1 MPLDDRIQRLA
12 DTIIHE
18 VRGPIE
24 DALHHLL
31 ADVMAVASEDRD
43 LAVQSALAA
52 AAAEHQAALAAVEER
67 AGLDRVD
74 EEALRNQLEQDR
86 EARLAALRHQLE
98 QDREA
103 RLAELRN
110 QLEQERD
117 ASLAD
122 LRNQLEQDREA
133 GFAALRDTLERG
145 HADELAGVRDALGRE
160 HREQIV
166 ALRGELAREHDAS
179 LDAIREDLAREHET
193 ALGTVRDELARERDA
208 AIEAVR
214 AEVAHLASE
223 AAGTAALAAAVTDAD
238 RGKQEAEVRAA
249 ALEQELDRS
258 RHDAD
263 QARQAA
269 EEARADADRARAD
282 VSLAQ
287 QAARDEER
295 ARQDAEDRRLAAEE
309 GVTLAHASE
318 RQQELACSDRTLDAF
333 RRMDAARSLTEIL
346 DILADQAELEIGRV
360 AILMATA
367 SRLRGLTWRGLPG
380 ADAAAFD
387 SPVVPGTV
395 FALAISTGLPAS
407 TSDAPIGADGEPLA
421 ALLSAPPDRV
431 GLAIP
436 IAVGGQV
443 VAILYADD
451 AGRQAPVVPSAW
463 PEIAELL
470 ARHAGRCLEVVTAA
484 HAAALAGRVIDE
496 PASDGSRLPD
506 MATIA
511 DERREEESA
520 RRYARLLIS
529 EIKLYNEATVEQGRI
544 ERNLLARLGPEIER
558 ARRLFEEKIPAA
570 VRQRADC
577 FDEEVVRTL
586 AGGDAE
592 MLGQT

>member
-1 MPLDDRIQRLA
+1 M
-12 DTIIHE
+12 
-18 VRGPIE
+18 G
-24 DALHHLL
+24 
-31 ADVMAVASEDRD
+31 AS
-43 LAVQSALAA
+43 
-52 AAAEHQAALAAVEER
+52 
-67 AGLDRVD
+67 
-74 EEALRNQLEQDR
+74 
-86 EARLAALRHQLE
+86 
-98 QDREA
+98 
-103 RLAELRN
+103 
-110 QLEQERD
+110 
-117 ASLAD
+117 
-122 LRNQLEQDREA
+122 
-133 GFAALRDTLERG
+133 
-145 HADELAGVRDALGRE
+145 
-160 HREQIV
+160 
-166 ALRGELAREHDAS
+166 
-179 LDAIREDLAREHET
+179 
-193 ALGTVRDELARERDA
+193 
-208 AIEAVR
+208 
-214 AEVAHLASE
+214 
-223 AAGTAALAAAVTDAD
+223 
-238 RGKQEAEVRAA
+238 
-249 ALEQELDRS
+249 
-258 RHDAD
+258 
-263 QARQAA
+263 
-269 EEARADADRARAD
+269 
-282 VSLAQ
+282 
-287 QAARDEER
+287 
-295 ARQDAEDRRLAAEE
+295 
-309 GVTLAHASE
+309 
-318 RQQELACSDRTLDAF
+318 
-333 RRMDAARSLTEIL
+333 
-346 DILADQAELEIGRV
+346 

-387 SPVVPGTV
+387 
-395 FALAISTGLPAS
+395 FARRAGDRVELANQPPACRPPPPMRRLAR
-407 TSDAPIGADGEPLA
+407 TARPLA